1 MKAMQDKIIAII
13 TNMVLSLAIIVVA
26 STIGSDVTG
35 KNEGEQ
41 NKLENAYDKE
51 ADANVSLLEKEELLV
66 GVAVEDAESEEKA
79 DKAVDTDVDAT
90 GTGEL
95 FKDVC
100 NVEDFVNVP
109 VRVLNKSVYEDMFLV
124 NVSEY
129 LNVRAEANAE
139 SEVVGKIFAGQGG
152 EVIWQGDTW
161 SFVRSGNV
169 EGYILNEYA
178 WFDSEV
184 EKYVAEKA
192 QLFAVVNTDKLRVR
206 DKATT
211 DGTVLGTVVEGD
223 KFEIVEVGEEWTK
236 IIFENA
242 SAYIATEYI
251 KQERIIGTGMT
262 IEEEQAAIKAEEE
275 RQAAIKAEEERKK
288 KEEAERKAEE
298 ERKKKEEQDR
308 IVKNSGFAQVVQ
320 TSGYSLSE
328 EDAYLMACCVSAE
341 VGSSSY
347 ECQLAVANVI
357 LNRLKSGRYG
367 SSVRD
372 VIYAKNQFSVVRN
385 GSLDRYMK
393 NGPRST
399 SVQAVKD
406 ALAGNNNMV
415 GYTNFIYL
423 PAANF
428 SQYSEYI
435 ILGSEVFYRR

>member
-26 STIGSDVTG
+26 STMGSDVTG
-35 KNEGEQ
+35 KDEGEQ
-41 NKLENAYDKE
+41 NKLENVYDNE
-51 ADANVSLLEKEELLV
+51 AEVNVSLLEKDELFV
-66 GVAVEDAESEEKA
+66 GVAIEDADSEEKA
-79 DKAVDTDVDAT
+79 EEVVDAETDVT

-109 VRVLNKSVYEDMFLV
+109 VRVINKSKYEDMFLV

-161 SFVRSGNV
+161 SLIRSGNV

-178 WFDSEV
+178 WFDSDV
-184 EKYVAEKA
+184 EEHVASKA
-192 QLFAVVNTDKLRVR
+192 QLFAVVDTDKLRVR
-206 DKATT
+206 NKATKNSAT
-211 DGTVLGTVVEGD
+211 LGMVVEGD
-223 KFEIVEVGEEWTK
+223 KLEIVELGDEWTK
-236 IIFENA
+236 VIFEQA
-242 SAYIATEYI
+242 SAYVATDYI
-251 KQERIIGTGMT
+251 KTEHIIGTGMT
-262 IEEEQAAIKAEEE
+262 IEEEQEAIRAEQE

-288 KEEAERKAEE
+288 KEAEE
-298 ERKKKEEQDR
+298 ALEKA
-308 IVKNSGFAQVVQ
+308 IKNSGFAQIVQ
-320 TSGYSLSE
+320 TSAYSLSE

-357 LNRLKSGRYG
+357 LNRLKGGYYG
-367 SSVRD
+367 NSVRN
-372 VIYAKNQFSVVRN
+372 VIYAKNQFSVVKN
-385 GSLDRYMK
+385 GSMDRYIK
-393 NGPRST
+393 NGPKPMA
-399 SVQAVKD
+399 VKAVKD

-415 GYTNFIYL
+415 GFTNFIYL
-423 PAANF
+423 PCADF
-428 SQYSEYI
+428 SKYSEYI
-435 ILGSEVFYRR
+435 IIGSEVFYRR

>member
-26 STIGSDVTG
+26 STMGSDVTG
-35 KNEGEQ
+35 KDEGEQ
-41 NKLENAYDKE
+41 NKLENVYDNE
-51 ADANVSLLEKEELLV
+51 AEVNVSLLEKDELFV
-66 GVAVEDAESEEKA
+66 GVAIEDADSEEKA
-79 DKAVDTDVDAT
+79 EEVVDAETDVT

-109 VRVLNKSVYEDMFLV
+109 VRVINKSKYEDMFLV

-161 SFVRSGNV
+161 SLIRSGNV

-178 WFDSEV
+178 WFDSDV
-184 EKYVAEKA
+184 EEHVASKA
-192 QLFAVVNTDKLRVR
+192 QLFAVVDTDKLRVR
-206 DKATT
+206 NKATKNSAT
-211 DGTVLGTVVEGD
+211 LGMVVEGD
-223 KFEIVEVGEEWTK
+223 KLEIVELGDEWTK
-236 IIFENA
+236 VIFEQA
-242 SAYIATEYI
+242 SAYVATDYI
-251 KQERIIGTGMT
+251 KTEHIIGTGMT
-262 IEEEQAAIKAEEE
+262 IEEEQEAIRAEQE

-288 KEEAERKAEE
+288 KEAEE
-298 ERKKKEEQDR
+298 ALEKA
-308 IVKNSGFAQVVQ
+308 IKNSGFAQIVQ
-320 TSGYSLSE
+320 TSAYSLSE

-357 LNRLKSGRYG
+357 LNRLKGGYYG
-367 SSVRD
+367 NSVRN
-372 VIYAKNQFSVVRN
+372 VIYAKNQFSVAKN
-385 GSLDRYMK
+385 GSMDKYIK
-393 NGPRST
+393 NGPKPMA
-399 SVQAVKD
+399 VKAVKD

-415 GYTNFIYL
+415 GFTNFIYL
-423 PAANF
+423 PCADF
-428 SQYSEYI
+428 SKYSEYI
-435 ILGSEVFYRR
+435 IIGSEVFYRR

>member
-26 STIGSDVTG
+26 STMGSDVTG
-35 KNEGEQ
+35 KDEGEQ
-41 NKLENAYDKE
+41 NKLENVYDNE
-51 ADANVSLLEKEELLV
+51 AEVNVSLLEKDELFV
-66 GVAVEDAESEEKA
+66 GVAIEDADSEEKA
-79 DKAVDTDVDAT
+79 EEVVDAETDVT

-109 VRVLNKSVYEDMFLV
+109 VRVINKSKYEDMFLV

-161 SFVRSGNV
+161 SLIRSGNV

-178 WFDSEV
+178 WFDSDV
-184 EKYVAEKA
+184 EEHVASKA
-192 QLFAVVNTDKLRVR
+192 QLFAVVDTDKLRVR
-206 DKATT
+206 NKATKNSAT
-211 DGTVLGTVVEGD
+211 LGMVVQGD
-223 KFEIVEVGEEWTK
+223 KLEIVELGDEWTK
-236 IIFENA
+236 VIFEQA
-242 SAYIATEYI
+242 SAYVATDYI
-251 KQERIIGTGMT
+251 KTEHIIGTGMT
-262 IEEEQAAIKAEEE
+262 IEEEQEAIRAEQE

-288 KEEAERKAEE
+288 KEAEE
-298 ERKKKEEQDR
+298 ALEKA
-308 IVKNSGFAQVVQ
+308 IKNSGFAQIVQ
-320 TSGYSLSE
+320 TSAYSLSE

-357 LNRLKSGRYG
+357 LNRLKGGYYG
-367 SSVRD
+367 NSVRN
-372 VIYAKNQFSVVRN
+372 VIYAKNQFSVAKN
-385 GSLDRYMK
+385 GSMDKYIK
-393 NGPRST
+393 NGPKPMA
-399 SVQAVKD
+399 VKAVKD

-415 GYTNFIYL
+415 GFTNFIYL
-423 PAANF
+423 PCADF
-428 SQYSEYI
+428 SKYSEYI
-435 ILGSEVFYRR
+435 IIGSEVFYRR